1 MPNDIVIHVL
11 AETKKAV
18 DGLRQTQEEIRR
30 LSEQTRT
37 FTGMTAAF
45 TGWAAIVTTALNV
58 VQQAFGKLKQF
69 LQECTEAAS
78 VNMEAMRRL
87 NASLTISGRYS
98 TETAKQFQ
106 QFADSLAAVTNYAG
120 AEITRV
126 VAHFTRLGLTED
138 IVRRAT
144 KVTLDFAAAMDTD
157 LQSAALAVGKAL
169 GDPERGLVALRRQG
183 VLITTQQQE
192 FIRTLMA
199 SRREMEAQTTILQ
212 LLETQYRDF
221 AAQASSAVKR
231 MENEWNELKAALGAY
246 VNDFKAAFAT
256 TILPGLRETRQE
268 LEKQRESGTK
278 VTLTWRDYVG
288 VVLGAVA
295 EAFITNRDVG
305 EVLSGASYDVAMKG
319 FERLINA
326 QASRPIMSKSL
337 KEAEEIRRR
346 QQQELEYYQRLNEEA
361 TTYLKQLQEEN
372 RLLGISAEYRKLAEL
387 QAKGLS
393 EELATQIQ
401 QQIQLNEIRKAQLKV
416 EEKLAA
422 LRQETQMAQMTETQ
436 RKLWELQQAGATAAQ
451 LEEARQLLAIQEQIR
466 KQQEAQKQA
475 QVEQNQMAKE
485 AEAIRRDIMTEE
497 QRILEQAD
505 RASKLLQAGLLTP
518 QEYLAYLEKLKATI
532 KPPEDLARQVQQQ
545 TQLAAALRFGTTE
558 AYSAIMRAAMM
569 AIRPPAGGPQEQVA
583 RNTQQIVERLD
594 RLIATIKRQEAI

>member
-120 AEITRV
+120 AEIIRV

-157 LQSAALAVGKAL
+157 LQSAAIAVGKAL

-393 EELATQIQ
+393 EELAAQIQ

-475 QVEQNQMAKE
+475 QIEQNQMAKE

-497 QRILEQAD
+497 QRIMEQAD

>member
-11 AETKKAV
+11 AETKKAI

-120 AEITRV
+120 AEIIRV

-157 LQSAALAVGKAL
+157 LQSAAIAVGKAL

-393 EELATQIQ
+393 EELAAQIQ

>member
-120 AEITRV
+120 AEIIRV

-157 LQSAALAVGKAL
+157 LQSAAIAVGKAL

-221 AAQASSAVKR
+221 AVQASSAVKR

-393 EELATQIQ
+393 EELAAQIQ

-475 QVEQNQMAKE
+475 QIEQNQMAKE

>member
-120 AEITRV
+120 AEIIRV

-157 LQSAALAVGKAL
+157 LQSAAIAVGKAL

-221 AAQASSAVKR
+221 AVQASSAVKR

-393 EELATQIQ
+393 EELAAQIQ

-594 RLIATIKRQEAI
+594 RLIATIKQQEAI

>member
-120 AEITRV
+120 AEIIRV

-157 LQSAALAVGKAL
+157 LQSAAIAVGKAL

-221 AAQASSAVKR
+221 AVQASSAVKR

-393 EELATQIQ
+393 EELAAQIQ

-475 QVEQNQMAKE
+475 QIEQNQMAKE

-594 RLIATIKRQEAI
+594 RLIATIKQQEAI

>member
-120 AEITRV
+120 AEIIRV

-157 LQSAALAVGKAL
+157 LQSAAIAVGKAL

-256 TILPGLRETRQE
+256 TILPRLRETRQE

-393 EELATQIQ
+393 EELAAQIQ

-475 QVEQNQMAKE
+475 QIEQNQMAKE

-497 QRILEQAD
+497 QRIMEQAD